1 MFVEFF
7 LVFAAAILAGLLGA
21 LVGIGGGVI
30 IVTALSLFFHL
41 SIHVAIAA
49 SLVSVI
55 ATSIAGALRFVKQR
69 LADVKLGMFL
79 EMATTI
85 GAVVGA
91 FVGVLLSAYVLS
103 LVFGAFLLYTAINS
117 LRGGRKEKAAGGVQN
132 DEGAVSS
139 GLSDSQDTSGKLL
152 KKGAYYDKSTKLEV
166 EYIPVRPLPGALVVS
181 FAGVAAG
188 LLGIGG
194 GVINVA
200 AMNSIMKVPVKVSIA
215 TSQFMIAVTAATG
228 AIVYFLAGGINV
240 YVVAPAALGTL
251 LGSTTGSLLM
261 NRLPVKVIKTLF
273 QFLLLYLGYQMI
285 AKGLL
290 MGFGM
295 KLPGLV

>member
-1 MFVEFF
+1 MFVQFS
-7 LVFAAAILAGLLGA
+7 LVFLAAVLAGFLGA

-41 SIHVAIAA
+41 PIHVAIAA

-69 LADVKLGMFL
+69 IADVRLGMYL
-79 EMATTI
+79 EMATTM
-85 GAVVGA
+85 GALAGA
-91 FVGVLLSAYVLS
+91 FIGVNMKAYDLS
-103 LVFGAFLLYTAINS
+103 LLFGAFLLYTAVNS
-117 LRGGRKEKAAGGVQN
+117 LLKERKKKVANETQVIEEPDLSSAQN
-132 DEGAVSS
+132 GSR
-139 GLSDSQDTSGKLL
+139 KLL
-152 KKGAYYDKSTKLEV
+152 RKGSYFDKSLKESVSYL
-166 EYIPVRPLPGALVVS
+166 PVRALPGAIVVS
-181 FAGVAAG
+181 FAGLAAG

-200 AMNSIMKVPVKVSIA
+200 AMNSVMKVPVKVSIA

-228 AIVYFLAGGINV
+228 AIVYFLAGGVDV

-251 LGSTTGSLLM
+251 LGSTLGGLVM
-261 NRLPVKVIKTLF
+261 NKLPTKLIKTMF

-285 AKGLL
+285 AKGIL
-290 MGFGM
+290 MGFGLR
-295 KLPGLV
+295 LPGIV

>member
-1 MFVEFF
+1 MFLEFF
-7 LVFAAAILAGLLGA
+7 LVFAAAILAGFLGA

-41 SIHVAIAA
+41 PIHVAIAA

-55 ATSIAGALRFVKQR
+55 ATSIAGALRFVKQQI
-69 LADVKLGMFL
+69 ADVKLGMFL

-85 GAVVGA
+85 GALAGA
-91 FVGVLLSAYVLS
+91 FIGVLLSAYVLS
-103 LVFGAFLLYTAINS
+103 LVFGTFLLYTAINS
-117 LRGGRKEKAAGGVQN
+117 LRGGRKEKAAIGVRN
-132 DEGAVSS
+132 DESAVSS
-139 GLSDSQDTSGKLL
+139 KLSDSQDTSGRLL
-152 KKGAYYDKSTKLEV
+152 KKGTYYDKSTKANV

-181 FAGVAAG
+181 FAGLAAG

-261 NRLPVKVIKTLF
+261 NRLPVKVITTLF

-295 KLPGLV
+295 KLPGSV